1 MKKLLHTLVFSFFL
15 LPICASAQTFAG
27 MYEREK
33 DFMDNPSVLILK
45 TDGNFEISTGGT
57 SVRGTYT
64 VEKDGKVQFKDVT
77 GDYPDTMAGLGIY
90 TLTVSGTNLALK
102 AVKDK
107 AVQRK
112 HVLTASNW
120 RKMRS

>member
-1 MKKLLHTLVFSFFL
+1 MKKLLHTLVFSLFL
-15 LPICASAQTFAG
+15 FPILSSAQTFAG
-27 MYEREK
+27 TYERER

-64 VEKDGKVQFKDVT
+64 VEQDGKVKFKDVT
-77 GDYPDTMAGLGIY
+77 GDYPDTVAGLGIY
-90 TLTVSGTNLALK
+90 TLTVSGEKLALK

-107 AVQRK
+107 AIQRK

-120 RKMRS
+120 RKMRG

>member
-1 MKKLLHTLVFSFFL
+1 MKKLLHTLVFSLFL
-15 LPICASAQTFAG
+15 FPILSSAQTFAG

-64 VEKDGKVQFKDVT
+64 VEAGKVKFKDVT
-77 GDYPDTMAGLGIY
+77 GDYPDTIAGLGIY
-90 TLTVSGTNLALK
+90 TMTVTGEKLALK

-120 RKMRS
+120 RKMRG

>member
-1 MKKLLHTLVFSFFL
+1 MKKLLHTLVFSLFL
-15 LPICASAQTFAG
+15 FPILSSAQTFAG

-64 VEKDGKVQFKDVT
+64 VEEGKVKFKDVT
-77 GDYPDTMAGLGIY
+77 GDYPDTMAGLGVY
-90 TLTVSGTNLALK
+90 TMIVSGEKLALK

-120 RKMRS
+120 RKMRG

>member
-1 MKKLLHTLVFSFFL
+1 MKKLLQTLVFCLSL
-15 LPICASAQTFAG
+15 LPICTSAQTFAG

-33 DFMDNPSVLILK
+33 DFMDNPSVLIFNA
-45 TDGNFEISTGGT
+45 DGNFEISTGGT

-64 VEKDGKVQFKDVT
+64 VDKDGKVNFKDVT
-77 GDYPDTMAGLGIY
+77 GDYPDTMAGFGIY
-90 TLTVSGTNLALK
+90 TMTVNGGNLALK

-107 AVQRK
+107 AIQRK

-120 RKMRS
+120 RKMKS